1 MSYYSNFKI
10 STIGEAELSTE
21 DLLNIFD
28 KHIAPEFVISDEQKD
43 KIETQEDI
51 QFREWEFFMKQLS
64 NRYSQTLFLIEG
76 HGEERGDI
84 WRAFVRKGEIFY
96 QKAIITYPNVPNE
109 LLLQITQDIQNEMLG
124 L

>member
-1 MSYYSNFKI
+1 MSYYSNFKV

-21 DLLNIFD
+21 DLLNIFNE
-28 KHIAPEFVISDEQKD
+28 HIAPEFVISNEQKD

-64 NRYSQTLFLIEG
+64 SRYSQSLFLIEG

-96 QKAIITYPNVPNE
+96 QKTIITYPNVPNE

-124 L
+124 I